1 MACMVKGTA
10 TDGQG
15 HWHRMAEPPRALA
28 RWAPDNPRAFAPS
41 ATALPAQDEA
51 AHNLILGIV
60 ARTAAAPPGDPP
72 LSMALARQDGVVR
85 VAALPTPGAD
95 RPHAR
100 LGCGGPGSSS
110 CELCM
115 PDSRSPRRRSRR
127 RQPETPSLPSGRRP
141 AASGPRALG
150 GSAPASWTRWQ
161 RRAARG
167 RDAPHRRGRGAGPRT
182 VARPSPWRRP
192 AGPVP
197 WSAGRWPWTARP
209 PPEHRPLPM
218 SGRGRGA
225 ARVPGRYSG
234 PTRTGTRV
242 APAHAGP
249 GFTATATRP
258 RSWRA
263 SAAAF
268 WPRATAALCSPPSN
282 QVYRLSG
289 QRPVIDATRWRFGQ
303 SAGAG
308 GA

>member
-1 MACMVKGTA
+1 MH
-10 TDGQG
+10 GQG
-15 HWHRMAEPPRALA
+15 NRDRRPRALA
-28 RWAPDNPRAFAPS
+28 PDGRAAQGVGALGTRQPPRLRAQRDGVAGAGRGRAQPHPGHRGAHRRRS
-41 ATALPAQDEA
+41 SRRPTALHGPRPTGRRCARGRPAHARRRSPSRPAGLRRAWKLLVRAVHARLAQPTA
-51 AHNLILGIV
+51 AL
-60 ARTAAAPPGDPP
+60 ATAAAGDAFAT
-72 LSMALARQDGVVR
+72 LRQ
-85 VAALPTPGAD
+85 
-95 RPHAR
+95 
-100 LGCGGPGSSS
+100 
-110 CELCM
+110 
-115 PDSRSPRRRSRR
+115 
-127 RQPETPSLPSGRRP
+127 